1 MDEFICI
8 SCWKEFS
15 MEHGDVVQQQ
25 GKVVCPNCGYIL
37 QVDASETSEP
47 SHDTVDGIEVERA
60 SLDASAGASDLSE
73 VIDWSSFSG
82 DEDAKPGPFA
92 ADTEQAGAPSMEFPE
107 DLTPPDGASPDLP
120 PPIPDE
126 PAVVEEEIGFDDPAA
141 DEKTPFE
148 PVDAPAILLD
158 LHAAENAVDEG
169 PIEWRLKTSSGLTF
183 RFTDPDALLG
193 WKKKI
198 NIYREMHVSPDGE
211 NWVDYVLFVKRF
223 EACGNAPKAFRDA
236 GKTTEE
242 LQVPDIPPQS
252 STALEAA
259 ASEPPEE
266 TTDEGSGE
274 VNPSVPTTQFTF
286 RTADKQGSR
295 GKQVLLLL
303 VGLALGAG
311 AAFLALSYF
320 EIINL

>member
-8 SCWKEFS
+8 SCWKEFT
-15 MEHGDVVQQQ
+15 MAHDEVVHQQ

-47 SHDTVDGIEVERA
+47 TNDTVDGIEVEQS
-60 SLDASAGASDLSE
+60 SLDASPGASDLSE
-73 VIDWSSFSG
+73 VIDWGAFSG
-82 DEDAKPGPFA
+82 EGDGNPGPVS
-92 ADTEQAGAPSMEFPE
+92 ADTGQPENTGSFPE
-107 DLTPPDGASPDLP
+107 DLTPPDGASTDLP
-120 PPIPDE
+120 PPIPDDDPE
-126 PAVVEEEIGFDDPAA
+126 SDDEIGFEDPAA

-158 LHAAENAVDEG
+158 LHAAESAAPAAPV
-169 PIEWRLKTSSGLTF
+169 EWRLKTSSGLTF

-198 NIYREMHVSPDGE
+198 NIYREMHVSPNGE
-211 NWVDYVLFVKRF
+211 DWVDYVFFVKRF
-223 EACGNAPKAFRDA
+223 EACGDAVKAFRDA

-242 LQVPDIPPQS
+242 LLVLDSPPQS
-252 STALEAA
+252 STSLEAA
-259 ASEPPEE
+259 RAPVPEE
-266 TTDEGSGE
+266 APAEQPEQPTNT
-274 VNPSVPTTQFTF
+274 VPTTQFTF

-295 GKQVLLLL
+295 GKQALLLV

-311 AAFLALSYF
+311 AAWLALTYLG
-320 EIINL
+320 IINL

>member
-1 MDEFICI
+1 
-8 SCWKEFS
+8 

-47 SHDTVDGIEVERA
+47 ANDTVDGIEVESA
-60 SLDASAGASDLSE
+60 SLDTSAGASDLSE
-73 VIDWSSFSG
+73 VIDWGEFS
-82 DEDAKPGPFA
+82 DEDGAQAGPFA
-92 ADTEQAGAPSMEFPE
+92 ADTEQAAPPTAFPQ
-107 DLTPPDGASPDLP
+107 DLTPPDGAPIDLP
-120 PPIPDE
+120 PPIPEETHDPDLVDASE
-126 PAVVEEEIGFDDPAA
+126 SEEIGFDDPAA

-148 PVDAPAILLD
+148 PVDAPGILLD
-158 LHAAENAVDEG
+158 LHTAESDVPEG

-198 NIYREMHVSPDGE
+198 NIYREMHVSPDGD
-211 NWVDYVLFVKRF
+211 NWVDYVIFVKRF
-223 EACGNAPKAFRDA
+223 EACGDAVKAFRTA

-242 LQVPDIPPQS
+242 LEVPDIPPRS
-252 STALEAA
+252 STAIEVAT
-259 ASEPPEE
+259 PEE
-266 TTDEGSGE
+266 EEADETE
-274 VNPSVPTTQFTF
+274 LVEEPSAAVPTTQFTF

-311 AAFLALSYF
+311 AAFLALSYL
-320 EIINL
+320 EIIKP